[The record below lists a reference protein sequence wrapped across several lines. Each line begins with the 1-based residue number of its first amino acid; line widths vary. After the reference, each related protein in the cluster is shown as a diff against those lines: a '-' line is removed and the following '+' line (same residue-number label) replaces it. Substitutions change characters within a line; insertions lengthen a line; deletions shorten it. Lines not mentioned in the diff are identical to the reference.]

1 MTRNAPAAVR
11 ALIGVAALA
20 ALAAAGCARKPPVA
34 PAPGAPRY
42 PDFVVPAVPPGAAA
56 PEVVERHD
64 AGWRWLQAGDLRN
77 AERNFN
83 AVLKVSRDFY
93 PSETGLGYVALARRD
108 EKAARTHFDRA
119 VAVNPRY
126 APALAGRGEALLAS
140 KANAAALESFEAALA
155 ADPTLSAV
163 ASRIEVLRF
172 QAARSNVD
180 AAQKAAA
187 AGRLA
192 EAREAYLRAIAASPQ
207 SAFLYRE
214 LAVVERRDG
223 RLPEALEWARKAIE
237 LDPNDARSF
246 TVVAE
251 IYEAQQDYA
260 KAIDAYASALAI
272 EPGDTIEER
281 IDALRAR
288 VAFAAMPEEY
298 KAIEKSPTV
307 TRAQLAALLG
317 VHLDPLIKSAG
328 RRNAVVITDMR
339 GNWAAPWIMAVARA
353 GLMEVYPNHTFQPE
367 TLVRRGDLARAASH
381 ALSIVAA
388 LNPKLASSW
397 RDARRR
403 FPDVSP
409 GHLNYPAASL
419 AVEAGVMTTL
429 EQGTFQLSRPV
440 TGPEALAAVKKLEEL
455 AERRP

>member
-1 MTRNAPAAVR
+1 MTRTAPAPVR
-11 ALIGVAALA
+11 ALIGAAVLTAVAL
-20 ALAAAGCARKPPVA
+20 AGCAKKAPVA

-42 PDFVVPAVPPGAAA
+42 PDFVEPAIPPGTA
-56 PEVVERHD
+56 PPEIVERHE

-77 AERNFN
+77 AERSFN
-83 AVLKVSRDFY
+83 AVVKVAPDFY
-93 PSETGLGYVALARRD
+93 PSEAGLGYVALAHKD
-108 EKAARTHFDRA
+108 EKAALAHFDRA

-126 APALAGRGEALLAS
+126 APALAGRGDALLAAGQ
-140 KANAAALESFEAALA
+140 KDLAVESFQAALA
-155 ADPTLSAV
+155 ADASLAAL

-192 EAREAYLRAIAASPQ
+192 EARDGYLRAIAASPQ
-207 SAFLYRE
+207 SAFLHRE

-223 RLPEALEWARKAIE
+223 NLPAALERARMAVE
-237 LDPNDARSF
+237 LDPNDARSL
-246 TVVAE
+246 VVLGE

-260 KAIDAYASALAI
+260 KASDAYANALAM
-272 EPGDTIEER
+272 EPSEALENRIEEIR
-281 IDALRAR
+281 TKA
-288 VAFAAMPEEY
+288 AFDAMPEEY
-298 KAIEKSPTV
+298 RSIERSPAV
-307 TRAQLAALLG
+307 NRAQLAALFG
-317 VHLDPLIKSAG
+317 VQLDELIKSAG

-353 GLMEVYPNHTFQPE
+353 GLMEVYPNHTFLPAA
-367 TLVRRGDLARAASH
+367 LVRRGDLARAASH
-381 ALSIVAA
+381 ALSLIASR
-388 LNPKLASSW
+388 NPRLASSW
-397 RDARRR
+397 RDARRK

-409 GHLNYPAASL
+409 GHLDYPAASL
-419 AVEAGVMTTL
+419 AVEAGVMSTL

-455 AERRP
+455 SERRP